1 MTRLINYWGI
11 AHRALPQQKVD
22 NWFNPNQSLDSNSY
36 KSLLRVVCFR
46 SFKGITAISR
56 LI

>member
-22 NWFNPNQSLDSNSY
+22 NWFNPNQGSTDYSWGLKCY
-36 KSLLRVVCFR
+36 
-46 SFKGITAISR
+46 
-56 LI
+56 